1 MLLVLGLSSFDF
13 RLLDPLLLGKGQVIW
28 AFGKSWGYFK
38 VYYALKGFLL
48 EIWHIIMFK
57 TKVCSWFLETLC
69 IWFEHIDAITN
80 STNMMF
86 KENNGNASIMKCY
99 ANYEF

>member
-1 MLLVLGLSSFDF
+1 MS
-13 RLLDPLLLGKGQVIW
+13 
-28 AFGKSWGYFK
+28 YFK

-48 EIWHIIMFK
+48 EKWHIIMFQ
-57 TKVCSWFLETLC
+57 TRICSWAFEILC

-86 KENNGNASIMKCY
+86 KENNGNAIIVKCN
-99 ANYEF
+99 ANYEFQYDV